1 MEDTGDLVL
10 AISADN
16 RILHIGPASTIIS
29 HLAQP
34 GSAMKLHYWGPD
46 LEEDRPSTGEP
57 TVTSTSAPVTV
68 SASQIAT
75 ARTGA
80 PATMSETATT
90 TQPDTA
96 GESDTA
102 EKPDTAGEPDT
113 AGSETTTWPPWTYE
127 EAITSGPATT
137 SQAAVSW
144 EFYSPRGE
152 GLAIESMQ
160 VGQSFVG
167 VMPTQQ
173 VDERVLIGRIVT
185 ALDSLRSAVDKQPKL
200 LADALKGQPE
210 DTVLPRNEDL
220 PLDGSLADVLAALAK
235 LFTPWS
241 NPGEENKGS
250 WFHNL
255 WHAAGGR

>member
-16 RILHIGPASTIIS
+16 RILHIGPATTIIS

-46 LEEDRPSTGEP
+46 LEEDHPSTGEP
-57 TVTSTSAPVTV
+57 TVTSTSAPVTI
-68 SASQIAT
+68 SASEAT
-75 ARTGA
+75 TRTGA
-80 PATMSETATT
+80 PATTSETATT
-90 TQPDTA
+90 RQP
-96 GESDTA
+96 G
-102 EKPDTAGEPDT
+102 TAGEPDT
-113 AGSETTTWPPWTYE
+113 AGAPDTAGSATTTWPPWTYE

-137 SQAAVSW
+137 SQSGLSW

-152 GLAIESMQ
+152 GLTLQSMQ

-185 ALDSLRSAVDKQPKL
+185 ALDNLRSAVDKQPKL

-210 DTVLPRNEDL
+210 GTMLPRNEDL

>member
-1 MEDTGDLVL
+1 LTL
-10 AISADN
+10 
-16 RILHIGPASTIIS
+16 
-29 HLAQP
+29 Q
-34 GSAMKLHYWGPD
+34 
-46 LEEDRPSTGEP
+46 
-57 TVTSTSAPVTV
+57 
-68 SASQIAT
+68 
-75 ARTGA
+75 
-80 PATMSETATT
+80 
-90 TQPDTA
+90 
-96 GESDTA
+96 
-102 EKPDTAGEPDT
+102 
-113 AGSETTTWPPWTYE
+113 
-127 EAITSGPATT
+127 
-137 SQAAVSW
+137 
-144 EFYSPRGE
+144 
-152 GLAIESMQ
+152 SMQ

-185 ALDSLRSAVDKQPKL
+185 ALDNLRSAVDKQPKL

-210 DTVLPRNEDL
+210 GTMLPRNEDL